1 MRGEAVEIE
10 RKFLVGELPEG
21 YLSAPSAQLRQG
33 YLLVAP
39 DGSARLRDA
48 DGTRTLT
55 VKSGSGLVRSEHE
68 ITITRDQFEAL
79 WPATTGRRLEKR
91 RYRMPAGDLTF
102 EIDVFGGDLSGLL
115 LVEAEFESEAAAAAF
130 VPPHWFGTEV
140 TDDPSYTN
148 ASLATR
154 GQAADEAKGR

>member
-1 MRGEAVEIE
+1 VEIE
-10 RKFLVGELPEG
+10 RKFLVGELPPAHA
-21 YLSAPSAQLRQG
+21 SAPSARLRQG

-39 DGSARLRDA
+39 EGSARLRDA
-48 DGTRTLT
+48 DGARTLT

-79 WPATTGRRLEKR
+79 WPATAGRRLEKR

-102 EIDVFGGDLSGLL
+102 EVDVFEGDLRGLV
-115 LVEAEFESEAAAAAF
+115 LVEVEFESEAAATAF
-130 VPPHWFGTEV
+130 VPPVWFGTEV
-140 TDDPSYTN
+140 TDDPAYTN

-154 GQAADEAKGR
+154 GRAADEAASR